1 MLGGPHGPVKTS
13 RPRWRFLRG
22 RTSVVRVKPSQI
34 VALLAGLALA
44 LGVWAASRQS
54 RPRAGP
60 DAGAGAPGKAG
71 SGDDVVAQAMRDVP
85 GVVDSTAIKTRWHD
99 EVRGIDLEAL
109 DATQLE
115 LLVRFANARMC
126 TCGCGY
132 TLAGCKAS
140 DMSCEESGARLTALR
155 DSILAGQ
162 VRAAKGLRT
171 RPDG

>member
-1 MLGGPHGPVKTS
+1 M
-13 RPRWRFLRG
+13 
-22 RTSVVRVKPSQI
+22 KPSQI

-44 LGVWAASRQS
+44 LGVWAATRQA
-54 RPRAGP
+54 RPPAGP
-60 DAGAGAPGKAG
+60 DAGVEP
-71 SGDDVVAQAMRDVP
+71 SDDVVAQAMRGVP
-85 GVVDSTAIKTRWHD
+85 AAVDSTAIKTRWHD

-109 DATQLE
+109 DAAQLE

-162 VRAAKGLRT
+162 VRGAKGLRV